1 MLKNGKYTDRRRR
14 KNIDRIPAD
23 GAQIRLLQAQAG
35 PFRHEIKH
43 EISEA
48 DRFLLRGRLHAALR
62 VDPNGVDGCYRVR
75 SLYFD
80 NADDKAL
87 REKIDG
93 APRREKFRI
102 RFYQGDPSRLT
113 LEKKSKI
120 ITLCAK
126 VSEPLDP
133 DVCRAVLAGNFDAL
147 RSGGS
152 LCRELFCKMRTQQL
166 RPRTVVDYSREAFLC
181 SAGNVRITV
190 DSDIRA
196 RLTPRGFLSP
206 RLPELSVGRA
216 VLEVKYDAFLPDFVR
231 DLVQLPGRRAAAFS
245 KYAACRQFV

>member
-1 MLKNGKYTDRRRR
+1 M
-14 KNIDRIPAD
+14 DRIPAD
-23 GAQIRLLQAQAG
+23 GAQVRLLQAQAG

-48 DRFLLRGRLHAALR
+48 DRFLLRGRLRAALR

-113 LEKKSKI
+113 LEKNPKSSPFAPRFPSPWI
-120 ITLCAK
+120 RTFAVPCLLEILTPCEAAVRCAASCFARCARSSF
-126 VSEPLDP
+126 VRAPLWTIHGK
-133 DVCRAVLAGNFDAL
+133 RFFAL
-147 RSGGS
+147 RG
-152 LCRELFCKMRTQQL
+152 T
-166 RPRTVVDYSREAFLC
+166 
-181 SAGNVRITV
+181 
-190 DSDIRA
+190 
-196 RLTPRGFLSP
+196 
-206 RLPELSVGRA
+206 
-216 VLEVKYDAFLPDFVR
+216 
-231 DLVQLPGRRAAAFS
+231 
-245 KYAACRQFV
+245 

>member
-1 MLKNGKYTDRRRR
+1 M
-14 KNIDRIPAD
+14 
-23 GAQIRLLQAQAG
+23 
-35 PFRHEIKH
+35 
-43 EISEA
+43 
-48 DRFLLRGRLHAALR
+48 
-62 VDPNGVDGCYRVR
+62 
-75 SLYFD
+75 
-80 NADDKAL
+80 
-87 REKIDG
+87 
-93 APRREKFRI
+93 
-102 RFYQGDPSRLT
+102 T

-147 RSGGS
+147 RSGGP

-190 DSDIRA
+190 DSDIRTG
-196 RLTPRGFLSP
+196 LTPRGFLSP
-206 RLPELSVGRA
+206 RLRELSVGRA

>member
-1 MLKNGKYTDRRRR
+1 M
-14 KNIDRIPAD
+14 DRIPAD

-48 DRFLLRGRLHAALR
+48 DRSLLRGETSR
-62 VDPNGVDGCYRVR
+62 
-75 SLYFD
+75 
-80 NADDKAL
+80 
-87 REKIDG
+87 G

-120 ITLCAK
+120 ITICAK

-152 LCRELFCKMRTQQL
+152 LCRELFCKMRTQPL

-196 RLTPRGFLSP
+196 GLTPRGFLSP

-245 KYAACRQFV
+245 KYAACRKFV

>member
-1 MLKNGKYTDRRRR
+1 M
-14 KNIDRIPAD
+14 DRIQMD

-48 DRFLLRGRLHAALR
+48 DRFLLRGRLRAALQ

-181 SAGNVRITV
+181 SAGNARITV

-196 RLTPRGFLSP
+196 GLTPRGFLSP